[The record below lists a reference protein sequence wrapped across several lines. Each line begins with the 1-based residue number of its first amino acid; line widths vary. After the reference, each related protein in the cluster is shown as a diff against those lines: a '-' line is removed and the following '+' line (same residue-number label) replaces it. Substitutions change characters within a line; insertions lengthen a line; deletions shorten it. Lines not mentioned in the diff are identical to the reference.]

1 MESCQRTALGFHHRE
16 VESRLATGTL
26 WTMTG
31 PAKQRQRVFSWFSWA
46 IILYNLGVIAFG
58 TIVRATGSG
67 AGCGPSWPR
76 CGPEFVPVDPAT
88 ETLIEFSHRA
98 SSAAAGVLVAGL
110 FLFSLWAFSKGH
122 IVRKAATAS
131 LVLVIIEGL
140 LGAALV
146 LGGWVDDDISVGRVI
161 AVSLHLA
168 NTFLLLGA
176 LTLTAWWGSGRTGP
190 SLPLNRKQLRWL
202 IIGGVTLTAI
212 GASGALNA
220 IGVAVFPTDIPL
232 GGLEDEFGSLA
243 PVLHRLRAVHPVIA
257 VVGGMF
263 VAWIAMK
270 LSGRAHMAT
279 QRLSAAVAIIV
290 FSQMFVGIANV
301 FLLAPLAMQVT
312 HLMVADVLWI
322 VFIIFSASL
331 IGEESEVSLGAR
343 SS

>member
-1 MESCQRTALGFHHRE
+1 
-16 VESRLATGTL
+16 
-26 WTMTG
+26 MTG
-31 PAKQRQRVFSWFSWA
+31 PVQQRQRVFSWVSWA
-46 IILYNLGVIAFG
+46 TIVYTLGVIAFG

-67 AGCGPSWPR
+67 DGCGSSWPF
-76 CGPEFVPVDPAT
+76 CGPDFVPLDPSA

-110 FLFSLWAFSKGH
+110 LLLSLWAFDKGH
-122 IVRKAATAS
+122 IVRKAAAVS
-131 LVLVIIEGL
+131 LVLMIIEGL

-146 LGGWVDDDISVGRVI
+146 LGGWVDDDISIGRLI

-176 LTLTAWWGSGRTGP
+176 LTLTAWWGSGGSAP
-190 SLPLNRKQLRWL
+190 SLPIDRKKLRWL
-202 IIGGVTLTAI
+202 VVGGVTLIVI

-220 IGVAVFPTDIPL
+220 IGVAVFPTDISVAE
-232 GGLEDEFGSLA
+232 LENEFGSLA

-257 VVGGMF
+257 VVGGMY

-270 LSGRAHMAT
+270 LSGRATTKT

-301 FLLAPLAMQVT
+301 FFLAPLALQVT
-312 HLMVADVLWI
+312 HLMVADILWI
-322 VFIIFSASL
+322 VFVVFGASL
-331 IGEESEVSLGAR
+331 VAEVSDVSPEVHAL
-343 SS
+343 